1 MLMRILLT
9 NDDGL
14 NSLGIRALAEIFHN
28 DHEVFMSAPD
38 TERSG
43 ASHSLTFTT
52 PLRMNEVRLDGLSD
66 VSAFAVSGTPV
77 DCVKIGLA
85 NLGFKPDLVISGINI
100 GANLGTDTF
109 YSGTVSAAMEAVL
122 LGVPA
127 MAVSIC
133 SFKPK
138 HLKTAAL
145 AAKNAIP
152 YVHRCR
158 SSLLSVNVP
167 DLPEDEIKGIK
178 FTRLSKQVY
187 ASELV
192 ERMDP
197 YMRKYY
203 WMPAERLTKCE
214 PDEDS
219 DERWTHEGYI
229 ALTPLLTDLTDFVS
243 LSDME

>member
-1 MLMRILLT
+1 MRILLT

-14 NSLGIRALAEIFHN
+14 FSLGIRALAEIFHKE
-28 DHEVFMSAPD
+28 HEVIMSAPD

-43 ASHSLTFTT
+43 ASHSLTFTS

-66 VSAFAVSGTPV
+66 VPAFAVSGTPV

-138 HLKTAAL
+138 HLRTAAL
-145 AAKNAIP
+145 AAKSTIP
-152 YVHRCR
+152 YVHQCR
-158 SSLLSVNVP
+158 SLLLNVNVP
-167 DLPEDEIKGIK
+167 DLPEDEIKGMKI
-178 FTRLSKQVY
+178 TRLSKQVY

-197 YMRKYY
+197 YKRKYY
-203 WMPAERLTKCE
+203 WMPAERLTKCG

-219 DERWTHEGYI
+219 DERWTREGYI

-243 LSDME
+243 LSGMEL